1 MNIRSTTLKLF
12 STTDK
17 SFTSNGDKI
26 IIPTKAKIHKED
38 NGVTVRYAKKLK
50 DITCE
55 ESWDSVVTKLLPVGK
70 DGVIAEST

>member
-1 MNIRSTTLKLF
+1 MLKLF

-17 SFTSNGDKI
+17 SFTSNGDRI

-38 NGVTVRYAKKLK
+38 NGVTVRYAKNLK

-55 ESWDSVVTKLLPVGK
+55 ESWDGVVTKLLPVVKMG
-70 DGVIAEST
+70 